1 MSDYNYGEFSTE
13 NYDFGSNEGPDVGE
27 LAPDF
32 ALTTVDGEA
41 RQLLDF
47 DGDLLVLELGS
58 ITCPLFQS
66 RRSGMEALARE
77 FDDVDSAVLYVREAH
92 PGAAVPSH
100 QTVADKQACA
110 ARLVQEDGE
119 TRTVLVDD
127 LEGTAHSA
135 YGGMPN
141 AVYVID
147 RDRRV
152 RFRSPWNN
160 AAATRKAL
168 LSLQA
173 GDEPSVRSFFRPAL
187 PTVAHRTLANGG
199 DGSGADF
206 YRGLLTLIWNN
217 VIKYNLRLLFDR
229 G

>member
-1 MSDYNYGEFSTE
+1 MTLRLSQPVAEPSGGQGALIGY
-13 NYDFGSNEGPDVGE
+13 
-27 LAPDF
+27 LDF
-32 ALTTVDGEA
+32 A
-41 RQLLDF
+41 
-47 DGDLLVLELGS
+47 ELRH
-58 ITCPLFQS
+58 TL
-66 RRSGMEALARE
+66 
-77 FDDVDSAVLYVREAH
+77 
-92 PGAAVPSH
+92 
-100 QTVADKQACA
+100 
-110 ARLVQEDGE
+110 ARLVQEEGE

-168 LSLQA
+168 VSLQA
-173 GDEPSVRSFFRPAL
+173 GDEPTARSIFRPAR

-206 YRGLLTLIWNN
+206 YRGLPTLIWNN

>member
-77 FDDVDSAVLYVREAH
+77 FDDVDSAVLYVRGGFAS
-92 PGAAVPSH
+92 G
-100 QTVADKQACA
+100 
-110 ARLVQEDGE
+110 R
-119 TRTVLVDD
+119 R
-127 LEGTAHSA
+127 GTTQ
-135 YGGMPN
+135 PPPE
-141 AVYVID
+141 
-147 RDRRV
+147 RRSC
-152 RFRSPWNN
+152 R
-160 AAATRKAL
+160 
-168 LSLQA
+168 
-173 GDEPSVRSFFRPAL
+173 FRPATSRRCEASFGPRCPRWRTARW
-187 PTVAHRTLANGG
+187 PTGVTG
-199 DGSGADF
+199 
-206 YRGLLTLIWNN
+206 RGPTSIG
-217 VIKYNLRLLFDR
+217 VCSP
-229 G
+229 